1 MWKDLATLLRPL
13 LLVSAA
19 HPTILNCLTNINMSK
34 PILLTFTQ
42 IYEAQSVR
50 QLPLSFLATTSEA
63 IPLIYFVHNVNKY
76 TWSHITMCNMLYIQ
90 PSHLN
95 NITIC

>member
-1 MWKDLATLLRPL
+1 MKGSGYPPKTFVAGFGSSP
-13 LLVSAA
+13 
-19 HPTILNCLTNINMSK
+19 HNLNCLTNINMSN

-50 QLPLSFLATTSEA
+50 QLPLSFLATMSEA

-76 TWSHITMCNMLYIQ
+76 T
-90 PSHLN
+90 
-95 NITIC
+95 